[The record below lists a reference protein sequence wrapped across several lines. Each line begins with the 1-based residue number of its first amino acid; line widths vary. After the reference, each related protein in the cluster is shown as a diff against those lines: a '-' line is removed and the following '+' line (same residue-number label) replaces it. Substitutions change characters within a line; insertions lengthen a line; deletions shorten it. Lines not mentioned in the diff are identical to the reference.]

1 MGSVESVVEAVQ
13 YKTVQDITV
22 QCSAVQ
28 ERKERAEQR
37 GEARLLHEVLT
48 PHHTTQHYVTPHHT
62 PCTRSDVM
70 GPQLDGH
77 RKRKTHCHM
86 YITSL

>member
-37 GEARLLHEVLT
+37 GYCTKSSHRTTPLNITSRRTTLPAHEV
-48 PHHTTQHYVTPHHT
+48 
-62 PCTRSDVM
+62 M
-70 GPQLDGH
+70 
-77 RKRKTHCHM
+77 
-86 YITSL
+86 